1 MIPKTLIS
9 GYNDNDI
16 FPPSTIIPSF
26 SRGFDNTVLKKRA
39 SMFTDVIKTFERKPG
54 YEYIHLISVA
64 DGRTYGPNSRADFYN
79 GEPYEI
85 EIPHPEKGSAKVIV
99 LDGGISKYHK
109 TFMDAGGV
117 YTEHRNKHSVNPP
130 KSQGYIV
137 AQAYNQPMKR
147 GELIIGVNDEAW
159 RDDLDALSKGH
170 PMKFSIGFDAAKD
183 TCLPAGTLILTEHG
197 FIPIEQVHQADRVLT
212 DDGTW
217 HEVLNTMER
226 DADDYT
232 SIKVHGLPIP
242 IESTTNHPY
251 EVVPQEQI
259 KSCWGSTGK
268 CKTYPRHSPDERG
281 ICKRCGKPVD
291 FTARWTQAADI
302 RIHDYLKAPIDTCSE
317 HTTVGVDFAYLAGQY
332 VGDGCMLFTHY
343 GHNREKEEG
352 YARGVSF
359 SCSASSEDAPI
370 LDKLLKIIPR
380 ICGTEAAVIPES
392 GGKRAYKVD
401 VSDGLLAHKLL
412 SLFGYG
418 TYHKT
423 IDQSVFS
430 WSRAEKSAF
439 IAGYV
444 DSDGYVNNGKNQSGV
459 TIVSVNRALL
469 LGVQRLAWSLGVPV
483 CVGRHSS
490 AKFIEKFNCWGK
502 ESYHITFTGC
512 GSELSKS
519 SVKISRASESGL
531 KEKINGPTIL
541 LHGGHAYLRV
551 TACSSWIGDSRRVY
565 NLEVADRHT
574 YIAEGISVHNCSLC
588 GHVAHTEDEHC
599 DHVKHHAGEWDEDGN
614 VICMIS
620 DKGVYHDISRV
631 HVPAERIAFS
641 IKKVASG
648 AGTELL
654 NPSVN
659 PFALR
664 CMLKTAGAIKRYD
677 TVKKL
682 AAIEKRILAEA
693 QNDTLNKKLLEGFK
707 KEAGIEDAVNEL
719 HKFIDF
725 AHTPEVLGGLK
736 EHKCVLNPEEFL
748 RLIAPEQNTPKN
760 VMIIRNGLPG
770 IFEDIWERPDLDEFC
785 EDDAYATSPCLD
797 LRMLRPIKRIQPHI
811 GIDLPRILSSILQP
825 DLQNGNNVTIICV
838 KRGNNDLSREYA
850 SYLTDACADLDD
862 QEQVLA
868 LLRALTSN

>member
-26 SRGFDNTVLKKRA
+26 SKGFDNTVLKKRA

-64 DGRTYGPNSRADFYN
+64 DGCTYGPNSRADFYN
-79 GEPYEI
+79 GEPCEI
-85 EIPHPEKGSAKVIV
+85 EIPHPEKGGAKVIV

-147 GELIIGVNDEAW
+147 GELIIGVNDDAW
-159 RDDLDALSKGH
+159 RDDLDALSKGQ
-170 PMKFSIGFDAAKD
+170 PMKFSIGFDA
-183 TCLPAGTLILTEHG
+183 
-197 FIPIEQVHQADRVLT
+197 Q
-212 DDGTW
+212 
-217 HEVLNTMER
+217 R
-226 DADDYT
+226 DF
-232 SIKVHGLPIP
+232 
-242 IESTTNHPY
+242 
-251 EVVPQEQI
+251 
-259 KSCWGSTGK
+259 C
-268 CKTYPRHSPDERG
+268 
-281 ICKRCGKPVD
+281 
-291 FTARWTQAADI
+291 
-302 RIHDYLKAPIDTCSE
+302 
-317 HTTVGVDFAYLAGQY
+317 
-332 VGDGCMLFTHY
+332 
-343 GHNREKEEG
+343 
-352 YARGVSF
+352 
-359 SCSASSEDAPI
+359 AS
-370 LDKLLKIIPR
+370 
-380 ICGTEAAVIPES
+380 
-392 GGKRAYKVD
+392 
-401 VSDGLLAHKLL
+401 
-412 SLFGYG
+412 
-418 TYHKT
+418 
-423 IDQSVFS
+423 
-430 WSRAEKSAF
+430 
-439 IAGYV
+439 
-444 DSDGYVNNGKNQSGV
+444 
-459 TIVSVNRALL
+459 
-469 LGVQRLAWSLGVPV
+469 
-483 CVGRHSS
+483 
-490 AKFIEKFNCWGK
+490 
-502 ESYHITFTGC
+502 
-512 GSELSKS
+512 
-519 SVKISRASESGL
+519 
-531 KEKINGPTIL
+531 
-541 LHGGHAYLRV
+541 
-551 TACSSWIGDSRRVY
+551 
-565 NLEVADRHT
+565 
-574 YIAEGISVHNCSLC
+574 C

-599 DHVKHHAGEWDEDGN
+599 DHVKYHAGEWDEDGN

-631 HVPAERIAFS
+631 RVPAERIAFS

-648 AGTELL
+648 ADTELL

-664 CMLKTAGAIKRYD
+664 CMLKTANAVKRYD

-682 AAIEKRILAEA
+682 AAIEKKILTEA
-693 QNDTLNKKLLEGFK
+693 HNDKLNKKLLKGFAK
-707 KEAGIEDAVNEL
+707 KAGIEDAVDEL

-797 LRMLRPIKRIQPHI
+797 LRMLRPIQRIQPSI
-811 GIDLPRILSSILQP
+811 GIDLPRILGSILQP